1 MRVWLHLF
9 FDQIGTITSLCLET
23 KLLQLILHSPYSD
36 SIFTIHHKISDTKLQ
51 STPLT
56 SPPPISHSPTE
67 KPDDADDVTKWWSII
82 PFPPSLNGFAFGG
95 GTFGEGGSLRR
106 LGFGTRGVDSLMTFI
121 IPI

>member
-1 MRVWLHLF
+1 VISMRVWLHLF

-56 SPPPISHSPTE
+56 SPPISHSPTE

-82 PFPPSLNGFAFGG
+82 PVDCEVPSR
-95 GTFGEGGSLRR
+95 SLRASMGLHSAGGR
-106 LGFGTRGVDSLMTFI
+106 LGRGEV
-121 IPI
+121 